1 HTVVVMTSNLG
12 AELYQPRVASRA
24 IGFGASR
31 PANGGDDLAPAVLAA
46 ARAALPPELWNRVD
60 EPLVFGPLARDEV
73 AEVARR
79 MLAQSLAL
87 LADEQGVSVTFAP
100 SVVDLLLDSGGYD
113 ASLGARPMRRAVSR
127 LVEAPLAE
135 AVLRG
140 ALRRGDHAALVARDG
155 AVHVEPAA
163 RGLGGQ

>member
-1 HTVVVMTSNLG
+1 MRFQS
-12 AELYQPRVASRA
+12 S
-24 IGFGASR
+24 
-31 PANGGDDLAPAVLAA
+31 GGSA
-46 ARAALPPELWNRVD
+46 ARAA
-60 EPLVFGPLARDEV
+60 ARTV

-79 MLAQSLAL
+79 MLAQSFAL
-87 LADEQGVSVTFAP
+87 LADEQGVEVTCAP

-140 ALRRGDHAALVARDG
+140 TLRRGDHAALVARDG
-155 AVHVEPAA
+155 AVHIEAGRFAA
-163 RGLGGQ
+163 